1 MAKKIGNYAFALLIF
16 LFSSQLLA
24 QEANVNTSV
33 SISGGQFFQNP
44 ISGSVSNSLLSSSTT
59 KQTSKFTPHI
69 ALKIEQRLFK
79 YFSIGLSLHSFSAI
93 SERTIENNGFLN
105 FTSSGLPQTQPQ
117 PPTLQKVKSGFGGV
131 SFNVKGFFYANPQY
145 DVYAGASVGV
155 LQNNEDIKTL
165 NPSAAL
171 GIPAFQ
177 SLTETTGLLD
187 INIGMRYFMAN
198 NLGIYG
204 EIGSSKIHI
213 ISGIT
218 GQVGAIYR
226 F

>member
-1 MAKKIGNYAFALLIF
+1 MAKKIGNYVFALLIC
-16 LFSSQLLA
+16 LFSTQSLA
-24 QEANVNTSV
+24 QQTNVNTSV

-44 ISGSVSNSLLSSSTT
+44 IAGSVSNSLFSSSTT
-59 KQTSKFTPHI
+59 KQNSKFTPHI

-105 FTSSGLPQTQPQ
+105 FTSSGLPQTQP
-117 PPTLQKVKSGFGGV
+117 PTLQKVTSRFGGV
-131 SFNVKGFFYANPQY
+131 SFNVKGFFYANDEY
-145 DVYAGASVGV
+145 DVYAGASLGV
-155 LQNNEDIKTL
+155 LQNSEDINTF